1 MVVGELSVGSWA
13 VAPCSASVACG
24 PTGGNQR
31 APRGGKSSDGCC
43 PFLPQLRGLSVRVFS
58 SDVKVLECCG
68 VVTLVVSLWCVHSCE
83 WLEREVQG

>member
-1 MVVGELSVGSWA
+1 MLVRGLSRRAAQVLGA
-13 VAPCSASVACG
+13 VRP
-24 PTGGNQR
+24 GGNQR

-68 VVTLVVSLWCVHSCE
+68 VVTLVVSLWRVHSCE